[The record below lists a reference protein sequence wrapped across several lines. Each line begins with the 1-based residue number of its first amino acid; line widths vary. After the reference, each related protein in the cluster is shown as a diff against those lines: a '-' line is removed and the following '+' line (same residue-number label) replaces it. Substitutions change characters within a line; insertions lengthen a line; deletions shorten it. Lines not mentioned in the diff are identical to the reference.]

1 MRDKNYK
8 GQYFRITVPQIFM
21 VVGITAAV
29 AGTLLFLWYAIPV
42 LLLVFAGILLAIFLQ
57 GLSGWIARHTFL
69 SYGWSL
75 TFVVLDLAT
84 IFLVSLSLI
93 APEVADQA
101 YHLSQQLPEALQRL
115 KQYFAQYTW
124 GQELLA
130 LIGKDLM
137 PSREFMLTQASNIFS
152 STLDVLFSFI
162 IILFIGL
169 YGAAQPRLYVDGII
183 RLIPIRK
190 RQRARMVLHQV
201 GQTLLWWL
209 FGRMISMTVVGMLTV
224 PGLWLLGIP
233 NILTLG
239 LLAGLLTFIPYVGPV
254 LSVVPAALLALLQSP
269 IQVINVLLLYLF
281 LQSFEGYL
289 LTPLVQKR
297 TVAMPP
303 ILTISVQV
311 LFGTL
316 LGFFGLMLATP
327 LVAALMVLIRMLYV
341 EDILGNSGK
350 NKL

>member
-1 MRDKNYK
+1 MSDKNHK
-8 GQYFRITVPQIFM
+8 GQHLRITVPQIFM
-21 VVGITAAV
+21 VVGITAGVAV
-29 AGTLLFLWYAIPV
+29 TLLFLWYAIPV
-42 LLLVFAGILLAIFLQ
+42 LLLVFAGILLAILLH
-57 GLSGWIARHTFL
+57 GLSDWIARRTFL

-75 TFVVLDLAT
+75 TFVVLDLMTLFA
-84 IFLVSLSLI
+84 VGLSLV
-93 APEVADQA
+93 APDVADQA
-101 YHLSQQLPEALQRL
+101 YHLSQQLPEALKRL
-115 KQYFAQYTW
+115 EQYFAQYTW
-124 GQELLA
+124 GRELLA
-130 LIGKDLM
+130 LIDKDLM

-152 STLDVLFSFI
+152 STLNALTSFI

-169 YGAAQPRLYVDGII
+169 YGAAQPRLYVEGII
-183 RLIPIRK
+183 QLVPIRR
-190 RQRARMVLHQV
+190 RQRIRTVLHQV
-201 GQTLLWWL
+201 GKTLLWWL
-209 FGRMISMTVVGMLTV
+209 FGRMISMTIVGMLTV

-233 NILTLG
+233 HILTLG
-239 LLAGLLTFIPYVGPV
+239 LLAGLLTFIPYIGPV

-269 IQVINVLLLYLF
+269 IQVVNVLLLYLF

-303 ILTISVQV
+303 VLTISVQV

-341 EDILGNSGK
+341 EDILGNSSK
-350 NKL
+350 EKL